1 MGHLLVTLQFTI
13 PVERKK
19 YTRRLALGVSL
30 FARTMF
36 SEFGE
41 AGLKLMKTAVRV
53 RLEGS
58 KKSAL
63 VGGFFMYGGAE

>member
-1 MGHLLVTLQFTI
+1 
-13 PVERKK
+13 
-19 YTRRLALGVSL
+19 
-30 FARTMF
+30 MF

-53 RLEGS
+53 RLGAS

-63 VGGFFMYGGAE
+63 VGGFFMYGRAE